1 MAQIQAM
8 WGKLNPNERL
18 AGYGAIV
25 LVVVAIIGFV
35 LRWNDGPTLALI
47 AGILALGVLYLKYA
61 PNMNISWPLPPATI
75 LLGIGAVG
83 GILLVLNTLRYLEW
97 LIGVDAIVLIGLPL
111 GAALVA
117 WGGWQEYQ
125 AAAKPAEPAS
135 APPTSA
141 PPTSGPPAS

>member
-18 AGYGAIV
+18 AGYGGIV
-25 LVVVAIIGFV
+25 LVVVAIIGFI

-61 PNMNISWPLPPATI
+61 PNMNITWPLPPATI
-75 LLGIGAVG
+75 LLGIGAVAL
-83 GILLVLNTLRYLEW
+83 ILLVLNTLRYLEW
-97 LIGVDAIVLIGLPL
+97 LIGVDAIVLLGLPI

-125 AAAKPAEPAS
+125 TARPTEPAS

-141 PPTSGPPAS
+141 PPPSGPPAS